1 VLLGVGFL
9 CGGVGGEGGCEDAE
23 GLLTSDGERRMAG
36 DGTAARAETRGRCM
50 VHMRGKGARKD
61 SCSFFIGQGRER
73 ERRPGQLAIDGH
85 GGGRRLYCL
94 HEGKALIRRN
104 GRGIKEGDLSRGF
117 SALYGEN

>member
-9 CGGVGGEGGCEDAE
+9 CGGVGGEGGREDAE
-23 GLLTSDGERRMAG
+23 GLLTGDGERRMAS
-36 DGTAARAETRGRCM
+36 DGTAACAETRGRCM
-50 VHMRGKGARKD
+50 VHRRGKGARKD
-61 SCSFFIGQGRER
+61 SCSCFIGQGRER

-104 GRGIKEGDLSRGF
+104 GRGIKEGD
-117 SALYGEN
+117 